1 MGISPLWRRRG
12 YGYFAAMAAT
22 GIWVFRHYGGDGDM
36 GVSPLRRRRGLC
48 PSTPPA
54 LAKPEKHTDA
64 RIVHT
69 CALRRVTA
77 SLRSAGYGRNMYA
90 SLQVNLQASYTFLP
104 ANLSCLPRDAR
115 LGFAIIEKASL
126 GKVGLDCLRAS
137 YAIFSLS
144 CLPPSI

>member
-1 MGISPLWRRRG
+1 
-12 YGYFAAMAAT
+12 
-22 GIWVFRHYGGDGDM
+22 M
-36 GVSPLRRRRGLC
+36 GVSPLLRQRGLC

-54 LAKPEKHTDA
+54 LVKPEKHTDA
-64 RIVHT
+64 LIVRT
-69 CALRRVTA
+69 CALRRMAA
-77 SLRSAGYGRNMYA
+77 SLRSAAYGRNMYA

-104 ANLSCLPRDAR
+104 ANLSGLPRDAR